1 MRVGGKWLRGLE
13 FLWGTAEG
21 WGEKQP
27 WRQGQWGTQKDVS
40 GGFQLSPEGTEVF
53 SLPLSTCGPSRRAFP
68 PGLGWG
74 GGSAGPQEPSEGL
87 QVLPRGSPGVTDSHP
102 PDGGINRLE
111 ANNPHEDKK
120 R

>member
-27 WRQGQWGTQKDVS
+27 WHQGQWGTQKDVS

-53 SLPLSTCGPSRRAFP
+53 SLPLSTCGPSRRAVP

-74 GGSAGPQEPSEGL
+74 GGSPGPQEPSEGL
-87 QVLPRGSPGVTDSHP
+87 QVLPRGSPG
-102 PDGGINRLE
+102 E
-111 ANNPHEDKK
+111 AGALTSTSG
-120 R
+120 